1 MFMCGS
7 RKFYQRGSKFDS
19 VFFFFLG
26 GGEGG
31 LLMSGGRIKMP
42 LLAGHHRPASETPF
56 EIRKLMSLRMRV
68 AFFRCLIYFQS
79 VLE

>member
-1 MFMCGS
+1 MFMRGS
-7 RKFYQRGSKFDS
+7 RKFYQRGSKFDN
-19 VFFFFLG
+19 FFLF
-26 GGEGG
+26 
-31 LLMSGGRIKMP
+31 MSGGRIKMP

>member
-1 MFMCGS
+1 
-7 RKFYQRGSKFDS
+7 
-19 VFFFFLG
+19 
-26 GGEGG
+26 
-31 LLMSGGRIKMP
+31 MSGGRIKMP